1 MLNRLI
7 IKNYAIIDRLEIAF
21 DEHLN
26 IITGE
31 TGAGKSILLGALN
44 LILGERA
51 DTKVLY
57 NQEDKC
63 VVEAN
68 FALQQKELADFF
80 EQNELDFEPNTI
92 VRREINQNGK
102 SRAFVN
108 DTPVNLSLL
117 KELGEKLVNLHSQH
131 ETLEL
136 TKSGFQMNVVDTLAK
151 NKPLLEQYRQ
161 AFRLYKKH
169 ELALRDLIT
178 QNQNAS
184 AELDYLQYQW
194 KELDEAKLEK
204 DEQQELE
211 TEQNT
216 LSNIDEIKR
225 ALLAATTLLTNGETN
240 AIDQL
245 NDVQSQLKNVKNYI
259 TEIAALA
266 DRLHSTQVE
275 LKDIA
280 NELGQLED
288 DASLDPERLEEV
300 SQRLSLIYRLEKK
313 HSVATIDDLL
323 AIQDSL
329 SERIALV
336 DNGTEQISKLQ
347 LSLQAELKKLN
358 ELALQLHQA
367 REKVL
372 REFQNNVV
380 VLLTK
385 VGMPNATFKVEIQKS
400 NQQILNDFGFTEI
413 KFLFSANKGFA
424 PQEIKEVA
432 SGGELSRL
440 MLCIKSLIADI
451 DDMPT
456 LIFDEIDNGISGS
469 VAMKVGEIMKNLS
482 RHHQLI
488 CITHLPQIAKTADQH
503 LYIYKE
509 ETTHRTNTR
518 IKRLNEEERIL
529 EIAKMLSGEN
539 ISEASLANAKE
550 LIYQ

>member
-178 QNQNAS
+178 QNRNAS

-372 REFQNNVV
+372 REFQKNVV

>member
-372 REFQNNVV
+372 REFQKNVV

>member
-1 MLNRLI
+1 MLSRLF
-7 IKNYAIIDRLEIAF
+7 IKNYAIIDNLEIFF
-21 DEHLN
+21 DAHAN

-57 NQEDKC
+57 NQDDKC
-63 VVEAN
+63 IVEAS
-68 FALQQKELADFF
+68 FAIQQKELGGFF
-80 EQNELDFEPNTI
+80 DLHELDFETNTI

-102 SRAFVN
+102 SRAFIN

-136 TKSGFQMNVVDTLAK
+136 TKSGFQMNVIDTLAK
-151 NKPLLEQYRQ
+151 TKPLLDQFRQ
-161 AFRLYKKH
+161 KFKAHKKQEA
-169 ELALRDLIT
+169 ELRELIS
-178 QNQNAS
+178 QNQTAS

-194 KELDEAKLEK
+194 KELAEASLEK
-204 DEQQELE
+204 GEQDLLE

-225 ALLAATTLLTNGETN
+225 ALLAASSLLRTDETN
-240 AIDQL
+240 IVDQL
-245 NDVQSQLKNVKNYI
+245 TDVQSQLKNVKNYNN
-259 TEIAALA
+259 EIAALA
-266 DRLHSTQVE
+266 DRLQSTQVE

-280 NELGQLED
+280 DELTQLED
-288 DASLDPERLEEV
+288 QANLDPERLEEV
-300 SQRLSLIYRLEKK
+300 NQRLSLIYRLQKK
-313 HSVATIDDLL
+313 HNVSSIDELITIQENLH
-323 AIQDSL
+323 A
-329 SERIALV
+329 RIATV
-336 DNGTEQISKLQ
+336 DNSTEQINKLKR
-347 LSLQAELKKLN
+347 SIQAELLTLRGIAN
-358 ELALQLHQA
+358 QLHQA

-385 VGMPNATFKVEIQKS
+385 VGMPNATFKVDIQKTNNS
-400 NQQILNDFGFTEI
+400 TLNEFGFTEL

-424 PQEIKEVA
+424 PLEIKEVA

-440 MLCIKSLIADI
+440 MLCLKSLIADAGE
-451 DDMPT
+451 MPT
-456 LIFDEIDNGISGS
+456 LIFDEIDSGISGI
-469 VAMKVGEIMKNLS
+469 VATKVGEIIKNIS
-482 RHHQLI
+482 RQHQLI

-509 ETTHRTNTR
+509 ETTQRTNTR
-518 IKRLNEEERIL
+518 IKKLNEEERIL

-539 ISEASLANAKE
+539 VSEASLANAKE
-550 LIYQ
+550 LIAQ

>member
-68 FALQQKELADFF
+68 FAIQQKELADFF

-245 NDVQSQLKNVKNYI
+245 NDVQSQLKNVKNYN

-329 SERIALV
+329 IERIALV

>member
-68 FALQQKELADFF
+68 FSIQQKELADFF

-169 ELALRDLIT
+169 ELALRDLIS

-211 TEQNT
+211 SEQNT

-245 NDVQSQLKNVKNYI
+245 NDVQSQLKNVKNYK

-323 AIQDSL
+323 AIRDSL

>member
-1 MLNRLI
+1 MLNRLL
-7 IKNYAIIDRLEIAF
+7 IKNYAIIDHLDITF
-21 DEHLN
+21 DEHMN

-31 TGAGKSILLGALN
+31 TGAGKSVLLGALN

-57 NQEDKC
+57 SQDDKC
-63 VVEAN
+63 VVEAS
-68 FALQQKELADFF
+68 FSIQQKELISFF

-92 VRREINQNGK
+92 IRREINQNGK

-117 KELGEKLVNLHSQH
+117 KELGEHLVNLHSQH

-136 TKSGFQMNVVDTLAK
+136 TKLGFQMNVVDTLAK

-161 AFRLYKKH
+161 AFGQYKKD
-169 ELALRDLIT
+169 EKALHDLIA
-178 QNQNAS
+178 QNKTAT
-184 AELDYLQYQW
+184 AELDYLHYQW
-194 KELDEAKLEK
+194 KELEEAKLEK
-204 DEQQELE
+204 DEKQELE

-225 ALLAATTLLTNGETN
+225 SLCAATTLLNNGESNT
-240 AIDQL
+240 IDQL
-245 NDVQSQLKNVKNYI
+245 NEIQSQLKNSKNYNP
-259 TEIAALA
+259 EIATLA
-266 DRLHSTQVE
+266 ERLHSAQVE

-280 NELGQLED
+280 NELNQLEEE
-288 DASLDPERLEEV
+288 ASLDPERLEEV

-313 HSVATIDDLL
+313 HVATSVEELL
-323 AIQDSL
+323 SIQQNL
-329 SERIALV
+329 GERIASV
-336 DNGTEQISKLQ
+336 DNSTAQINKLQ
-347 LSLQAELKKLN
+347 HALQAALKKLT
-358 ELALQLHQA
+358 ELAQQLHQA
-367 REKVL
+367 REKAL
-372 REFQNNVV
+372 PEFQTNVV
-380 VLLTK
+380 ALLTK
-385 VGMPNATFKVEIQKS
+385 VGMPNASFKVDIQNS
-400 NQQILNDFGFTEI
+400 NTPLLNNSGFTEI

-440 MLCIKSLIADI
+440 MLCIKSLIADV

-456 LIFDEIDNGISGS
+456 LIFDEIDTGISGS

-509 ETTHRTNTR
+509 ENTHRTNTR
-518 IKRLNEEERIL
+518 IKTLSNEERIR

-539 ISEASLANAKE
+539 VSEASLANAKE
-550 LIYQ
+550 LITQ